1 VTASASGQPG
11 EAAHDPPGRPS
22 GRLAPGWLVALA
34 GAAQAMQVPAGLQPP
49 SAGGRPAAVLILFAD
64 GPAGPDLLLVQ
75 RSAGLRRHPGQPAF
89 PGGAIDPGDSGPAA
103 AAVREA
109 AEEARVDPASVEV
122 LAALPDLFIARSGFV
137 VSPVLA
143 WWRSP
148 GPVGPGD
155 PGEIAAVRRVPVA
168 DLARAEN
175 RLTIRYP
182 SGHAGPAFRAA
193 GMLIWGFTAMVVD
206 RLLALGGWEQ
216 PWDASRVTALPAG
229 EITVDGWPAA
239 QA

>member
-1 VTASASGQPG
+1 VTAAASGQPG
-11 EAAHDPPGRPS
+11 EAAGDRPGRP
-22 GRLAPGWLVALA
+22 APGWLSGLA
-34 GAAQAMQVPAGLQPP
+34 SAAQAMQVPAGMQPP
-49 SAGGRPAAVLILFAD
+49 SAGGRRAAVLILFAD
-64 GPAGPDLLLVQ
+64 GPGGPDVLLVQ

-89 PGGAIDPGDSGPAA
+89 PGGAIDDGDSGPAA

-122 LAALPDLFIARSGFV
+122 LAVLPDLFIARSGFV

-193 GMLIWGFTAMVVD
+193 GMLIWGFTAMVID

-216 PWDASRVTALPAG
+216 PWDASRVTPLPAG

>member
-1 VTASASGQPG
+1 VSAAASGPPDEAGQPLQS
-11 EAAHDPPGRPS
+11 EA
-22 GRLAPGWLVALA
+22 APGWLISLA
-34 GAAQAMQVPAGLQPP
+34 GAARQLPVPPGMLPP
-49 SAGGRPAAVLILFAD
+49 PAGGRRAAVLILFAD
-64 GPAGPDLLLVQ
+64 GPEGPDVLLVQ

-89 PGGAIDPGDSGPAA
+89 PGGAIDPGDSGPVA

-109 AEEARVDPASVEV
+109 AEEARVEPASVAV
-122 LAALPDLFIARSGFV
+122 LAVLPDLFISRSGFV

-155 PGEIAAVRRVPVA
+155 PGEIAAVRRVAVG

-193 GMLIWGFTAMVVD
+193 GMLIWGFTAMVID
-206 RLLALGGWEQ
+206 RLLAIGGWEQ
-216 PWDASRVTALPAG
+216 PWDSGRVTDLPAG
-229 EITVDGWPAA
+229 ELTIDGWPAA
-239 QA
+239 AGPALG